1 MSLALTAASFD
12 SVDNNSSNNNSSGTV
27 PLHKRRTIKNRNS
40 YVGADDQEKPSPK
53 VHADKVSK
61 VLSEMHIN
69 SSSNDGKEGLAN
81 FEPLGPPTMMRQ
93 PNREKEGDKSDNLP
107 QTQEIKS
114 AMKGEVENDNDV
126 SPQQYA
132 EISQDVSS
140 EYANQYVPY
149 FTNASDS
156 QNLHG
161 SKDVLLE
168 KLNYMIHL
176 LEEQKDEK
184 TNHITEE
191 VVLYCFLGVF
201 VIFVTDSFARAGKYT
216 R

>member
-12 SVDNNSSNNNSSGTV
+12 SVDNNSSKNNTGSSV
-27 PLHKRRTIKNRNS
+27 PLHKRRTIKNKNT
-40 YVGADDQEKPSPK
+40 YLGADEQEKPSPK
-53 VHADKVSK
+53 MHADKVSK
-61 VLSEMHIN
+61 VLDEMHIN
-69 SSSNDGKEGLAN
+69 SSSDGKEGLAN
-81 FEPLGPPTMMRQ
+81 FEPLGPPQSMRE
-93 PNREKEGDKSDNLP
+93 PNSNKGESSLP
-107 QTQEIKS
+107 QTNEIKS
-114 AMKGEVENDNDV
+114 AMKGENNDNDV

-132 EISQDVSS
+132 EISQQVSS

-149 FTNASDS
+149 FTNAADS
-156 QNLHG
+156 QNLSG
-161 SKDVLLE
+161 GKDVLLE

-184 TNHITEE
+184 THHITEE